1 MKASDKWTRGL
12 YKQVEEWLF
21 TRRKEWTQD
30 GHLELDS
37 EEEGKERWAK
47 SGNGIALKKN
57 TKWNSTSSVN
67 CLLYWKGVI
76 KKKKRKKVF
85 FFSFSFKNNCKRK
98 KKCLEEKMLKP
109 NVQKHQIC
117 WKMLEKTLETSLDWK
132 EIQLV
137 HSKGDRPWV
146 LFRRKDTL
154 KLQYFGHLMRRV
166 DSLQKTLMLGGIGGR
181 RKRGRQRMRWLDSI
195 THSMDVNLSKL
206 REFVMDR
213 ESWRAAIRGVTKSR
227 TWLSDWT
234 ELMTWNQTVFH
245 LTMDLEHQYRFWTSF
260 CT

>member
-76 KKKKRKKVF
+76 KKKKRKKGFF

-98 KKCLEEKMLKP
+98 KKMFGGKNVETKCSKTSNLLVPNLLK
-109 NVQKHQIC
+109 NVGENS
-117 WKMLEKTLETSLDWK
+117 WDFLGL
-132 EIQLV
+132 
-137 HSKGDRPWV
+137 KGDP
-146 LFRRKDTL
+146 
-154 KLQYFGHLMRRV
+154 
-166 DSLQKTLMLGGIGGR
+166 
-181 RKRGRQRMRWLDSI
+181 
-195 THSMDVNLSKL
+195 
-206 REFVMDR
+206 
-213 ESWRAAIRGVTKSR
+213 
-227 TWLSDWT
+227 
-234 ELMTWNQTVFH
+234 
-245 LTMDLEHQYRFWTSF
+245 TSPF
-260 CT
+260 